1 MNFTFFHASAVHKSP
16 PKPMLYC
23 PLMTSDKSDQAFMAT
38 GSKERW
44 PEMTYGG
51 ALSFLRRRY
60 DREASGPRCHC
71 QRRTITIVATTNRPG
86 CRLGPRAIRAAS
98 VQLAELK
105 AFPFGFDLAEHLSV
119 ADFGDCFINPHR
131 PETVATMIEAHAEK
145 IIQKNAKMLTFG
157 GDHFVSLPL
166 IRAHAKKYGPVA
178 LFAI

>member
-60 DREASGPRCHC
+60 DREASGHDV
-71 QRRTITIVATTNRPG
+71 IVSGVPYDCATTNRPG

-145 IIQKNAKMLTFG
+145 IIQKK
-157 GDHFVSLPL
+157 
-166 IRAHAKKYGPVA
+166 R
-178 LFAI
+178 